1 MEGDATVGK
10 LPEFTPSLT
19 VEKTPKDEPV
29 GGAEEEGSKS
39 KAKGKKYAATVLSPE
54 TGKTRI
60 INFGGLGYAQYKD
73 RTKLGLYSHL
83 DHGDRARMGRYFLRH
98 SGTRNRRRA
107 LEKEKR
113 KSHGLYNPKILSHEL
128 LW

>member
-1 MEGDATVGK
+1 MRERVMK
-10 LPEFTPSLT
+10 
-19 VEKTPKDEPV
+19 VER
-29 GGAEEEGSKS
+29 S